1 MVSGEHFKGRVVC
14 KEAEMNVN
22 FQTALHNTRVA
33 YRDKVNTASR
43 YEKAYTTVSAPTAS
57 YDRVSLRT
65 KEEPEMDD
73 HTFAGALAR
82 KTAESMPNGVSDA
95 RVAELKAKVQSGTY
109 NIDST
114 RIAAKMLGYR
124 G

>member
-1 MVSGEHFKGRVVC
+1 
-14 KEAEMNVN
+14 
-22 FQTALHNTRVA
+22 
-33 YRDKVNTASR
+33 
-43 YEKAYTTVSAPTAS
+43 
-57 YDRVSLRT
+57 
-65 KEEPEMDD
+65 MDD
-73 HTFAGALAR
+73 HTFARALAR
-82 KTAESMPNGVSDA
+82 KTAESIPNGVSDA